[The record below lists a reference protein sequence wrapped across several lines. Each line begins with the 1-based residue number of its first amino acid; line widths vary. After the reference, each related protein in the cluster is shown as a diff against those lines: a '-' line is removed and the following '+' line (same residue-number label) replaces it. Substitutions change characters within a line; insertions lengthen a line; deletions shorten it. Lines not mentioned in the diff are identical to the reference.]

1 MKTPSTAPSRAST
14 CMRGAGMAA
23 TIGRL
28 RPCNLLDWKFTTL
41 SHNTIRGAAGAAML
55 NAELL
60 AMLGKLDWKHW
71 KPHHRNPAGRNSM
84 TRRPSPAL
92 IVVMKFG
99 GTSVEDAT
107 AILRTAAI
115 VSGRRDRGLQPIV
128 VVSAMAKVTDQLI
141 AAAAAA
147 GRDDRAAA
155 VEIAR
160 GILRERHLRTA
171 AELVPAEALPP
182 IAAALDQDFDA
193 LDDLLRGIAA
203 VGELTPRTNDLVL
216 SFGERA
222 SSRMVAAAFRAAG
235 LAAAH
240 LEARTCIVTDSTYG
254 KAAPDEPAIEQ
265 RLLALALPLLEAGQ
279 IPIMGGFIGSN
290 AAGITT
296 TLGRGGSDYTAALVG
311 GGLHAGAIEIWTDVD
326 GIMTTDPRIVPEA
339 LRVKTISFEEAAELA
354 YFGAKVLHPATILPA
369 VQKSIPVYVLNS
381 RNPTNEGTRITAVAA
396 RCTSPF
402 KSIAAKKRLTIIDI
416 VASRMLMAHGFL
428 KAVFDTFDRYKCAID
443 MVSTSEVSIS
453 LTVDS
458 NEQLPAICAELRKI
472 ADVKYEG
479 RKALVC
485 LVGEDIRGH
494 NGIAGRVFSAI
505 SHINVRMISQG
516 ASEIN
521 MSFMIEEDDVEEA
534 IRSLH
539 RVFFTDP
546 DETVFDVQ
554 GHAAASACLIDQP

>member
-1 MKTPSTAPSRAST
+1 MSRP
-14 CMRGAGMAA
+14 G
-23 TIGRL
+23 
-28 RPCNLLDWKFTTL
+28 
-41 SHNTIRGAAGAAML
+41 
-55 NAELL
+55 
-60 AMLGKLDWKHW
+60 
-71 KPHHRNPAGRNSM
+71 
-84 TRRPSPAL
+84 

-99 GTSVEDAT
+99 GTSVEDA
-107 AILRTAAI
+107 AAMRRTAAI
-115 VSGRRDRGLQPIV
+115 VAGRRGRGLQPVV
-128 VVSAMAKVTDQLI
+128 VVSAMAKVTDQLL

-147 GRDDRAAA
+147 GRDDRAGA
-155 VEIAR
+155 VAISMQ
-160 GILRERHLRTA
+160 LRERHVDTA
-171 AELVPAEALPP
+171 AKLVEGDLLQELIGRLHGE
-182 IAAALDQDFDA
+182 FDA

-203 VGELTPRTNDLVL
+203 VGELTPRTNDLVV
-216 SFGERA
+216 SFGERT
-222 SSRMVAAAFRAAG
+222 SSRIVAACFLAEG
-235 LAAAH
+235 LKGAH
-240 LEARTCIVTDSTYG
+240 VDARECIVTDAHYG
-254 KAAPDEPAIEQ
+254 KAAPLEGPIE
-265 RLLALALPLLEAGQ
+265 RKLLEQVLPLVERGLT
-279 IPIMGGFIGSN
+279 PVMGGFIGAN
-290 AAGITT
+290 EEGITT

-311 GGLHAGAIEIWTDVD
+311 GGLHAGAIEIWTDVN

-369 VQKSIPVYVLNS
+369 VQKSIPVWVLNS
-381 RNPTNEGTRITAVAA
+381 RNAANEGTKITAMAA
-396 RCTSPF
+396 RCSSPF

-428 KAVFDTFDRYKCAID
+428 KAVFDVFDKYACAID

-458 NEQLPAICAELRKI
+458 NEQLPAICADLGKI

-521 MSFMIEEDDVEEA
+521 MSFMIDEEDVEDA

-539 RVFFTDP
+539 TTFFTDP
-546 DETVFDVQ
+546 DETVFDVSTQ
-554 GHAAASACLIDQP
+554 AVAALR